1 MTRLAAST
9 RTVVR
14 MTPRSIVA
22 LLAEMT
28 GRASLYV
35 EGAKIPG
42 RAPAKGYRNRF
53 SLLTNRSIEH
63 SPHVLFDPAY
73 YRQTNPDVKS
83 SPWPPLLH
91 FLLWGGFEGRKP
103 HPLFDP
109 DWYLTQNPDVVRS
122 KLNPLQHYVRF
133 GRFEG
138 RSPHPLFDGARYLE
152 KYPDVQREGYD
163 PLIHFLLWGGK
174 EGRQPHPLFDC
185 AWYLSRHRGASE
197 SGLNPLMH
205 YLLHGASDSLS
216 PNRHFDTRRYL
227 QHHPPATLKGMAP
240 LVHFITSAERGG
252 YDPHPGYPLPVRG
265 GRSSAAI
272 RAEAADSLTL
282 VGRRSLVRASPSP
295 WRNTVRDTVVP
306 VFVVYGS
313 SNVRSLE
320 TRLIPALAAQQSA
333 IQFHLHTLHYG
344 SAQNL
349 LSPSTLAFS
358 GGGLHGVTDWSASR
372 ENRHIG
378 FGESV
383 NCLFERVSPENCF
396 YLVNP
401 DSTPMSGCMDRLM
414 HTFRS
419 RSAAIVEARQ
429 WPSEH
434 PKEFDPSSGT
444 TPWASGAFLLIAAEA
459 FRRLGGFDPIYFLYN
474 EDVDLSWRAWLA
486 DMPVVY
492 EPGAVCAHLTGAL
505 SYSPTRF
512 YYEHFFGIRNFLVI
526 AYKFF
531 GERGE
536 RAAWNWIQQA
546 PLPSAFVKQVE
557 TSYLGLR
564 GRVNRVH
571 AENPYYGENVKILGL
586 NLYHRLRPV

>member
-1 MTRLAAST
+1 MTSLAAST
-9 RTVVR
+9 RAVLR
-14 MTPRSIVA
+14 LTPRPIVA
-22 LLAEMT
+22 LLAEIT
-28 GRASLYV
+28 GRASLQD

-42 RAPAKGYRNRF
+42 CPPVKGFRARLGVLANR
-53 SLLTNRSIEH
+53 LIEH
-63 SPHVLFDPAY
+63 SPHLLFDPAY
-73 YRQTNPDVKS
+73 YQQTNPDVKNGR
-83 SPWPPLLH
+83 WPPLLH

-109 DWYLTQNPDVVRS
+109 AWYLTQNPDVARS

-138 RSPHPLFDGARYLE
+138 RSPHPLFDAARYLK
-152 KYPDVQREGYD
+152 KYPDVQRQGHD
-163 PLIHFLLWGGK
+163 PLVHFLLWGGK

-185 AWYLSRHRGASE
+185 AWYLGRHPGAAE

-205 YLLHGASDSLS
+205 YLLHGTSDSIS
-216 PNRHFDTRRYL
+216 PNRNFDTRRYL
-227 QHHPPATLKGMAP
+227 QHHPPATLSGMAP
-240 LVHFITSAERGG
+240 LVHFLTSPERGA

-265 GRSSAAI
+265 TRSSAL
-272 RAEAADSLTL
+272 RAEAAVRLTL
-282 VGRRSLVRASPSP
+282 AGRRSLMRAAPTP
-295 WRNTVRDTVVP
+295 WRNTVQNKVVP

-320 TRLIPALAAQQSA
+320 ARLIPALAAQQSA
-333 IQFHLHTLHYG
+333 IRFHLHVLHYR
-344 SAQNL
+344 SAQTL
-349 LSPSTLAFS
+349 LCPSTLALS
-358 GGGLHGVTDWSASR
+358 GGSLSGVTDWSASR

-383 NCLFERVSPENCF
+383 NYLFERVSPESCF

-401 DSTPMSGCMDRLM
+401 DSTPMAGCMSRLM
-414 HTFRS
+414 DTFRS
-419 RSAAIVEARQ
+419 RSAAMVEARQ

-434 PKEFDPSSGT
+434 PKEFDPSSGM

-486 DMPVVY
+486 NMPVVY

-536 RAAWNWIQQA
+536 RAAWNWIQQT
-546 PLPSAFVKQVE
+546 PLPSPFVKRVE
-557 TSYLGLR
+557 NSYLALR
-564 GRVNRVH
+564 DRVSQVH
-571 AENPYYGENVKILGL
+571 VESPYFGENIKILGL
-586 NLYHRLRPV
+586 NLYHHLRPI